1 MNKKRMIIILSIFVI
16 LIVGGIFLLGQ
27 KADRKSNE
35 FDSMKDEGTQEN
47 DAEEQDVKENG
58 TQGENEL
65 PIISPSSN
73 SKGESDE
80 IESNSTSAST
90 NNSNNTEEK
99 PNGTEYNE
107 ISENVSE
114 PDDNLDMELPFVP
127 AD

>member
-1 MNKKRMIIILSIFVI
+1 MI
-16 LIVGGIFLLGQ
+16 LIVGGIFFLGQ
-27 KADRKSNE
+27 KADRKSNK
-35 FDSMKDEGTQEN
+35 FDSMKDKVTQEN
-47 DAEEQDVKENG
+47 DVEEQDVKEND
-58 TQGENEL
+58 TQEENEL

-73 SKGESDE
+73 SIGESDE

-107 ISENVSE
+107 ISEDVSE